1 MSCTNLSNNLEIK
14 NATFNLLSSIYKYT
28 GNINYLPVPN
38 SIFNTNNKDFYDNKN
53 INTDL
58 DKFDEPEG
66 KENLITVD
74 ENDNIYINCVYQS
87 SLPWYTTSENK
98 KKCEVIPE
106 IKLPEN
112 RLILDKKSSTI
123 TPIFKSSNKEKSGF
137 CSHATN
143 INKAYCEN
151 TGYDWIITPNYYLG
165 NTYYKDNS
173 HYTDADV
180 YKCYAPCEGDFMP
193 YTKTNGELKCIPK
206 KFFNSGIFSN
216 KYMFSSFGLI
226 NLIGNIALSDD
237 EKNNE
242 NTNLLFILHR
252 LIIEYNLENNYDKEL
267 YDKNVSIYND
277 HIDAFNKNNYTDL
290 YKEFKDVIEKIIFKN
305 FTTNTNQ
312 DYYNI
317 NEFTYK
323 HRKFNEQET
332 EMYSFNGLDV
342 CKVLIDPVLIHTW
355 MLANLFQ
362 PLNDDI
368 IKPTSFINGI
378 ISASQYDSS
387 RKANKKKAKESL
399 LYDKLYTIF
408 KDADKAIRLKNI
420 FFKAVNNCYNSKT
433 NFSVNI
439 IERTKIAFNNDKIIK
454 IILDKNYYYL
464 TNNIYIANYINIGAD
479 ATDLTY
485 PLAPLSQY
493 PKDKYILCINYILNQ
508 ERFTDFIEYP
518 LLKDVDI
525 IGKKT
530 TFDNTSSV
538 LASKFNDL
546 YFKKADDDKDEN
558 LWIYKYYF
566 SMERL
571 ERPTCEKGYE
581 WNPKYS
587 TCDVIKKYEKEEDK
601 EVEENDFQIP
611 ELKNILSL
619 FVQIILIIIVIYIIY
634 IFYDIFGEVIY
645 SIYNAIV
652 VYYTKSKS
660 YLYKTLNKGDKYEN
674 IVNNL
679 EYDKELIENDYK
691 QIEGKYLKIDEY
703 MKK

>member
-14 NATFNLLSSIYKYT
+14 NATSNLLSSIYKYT
-28 GNINYLPVPN
+28 SNINYLPVPN
-38 SIFNTNNKDFYDNKN
+38 SIFNTSNKDFYDNKN

-112 RLILDKKSSTI
+112 RLILDKKSLTI

-151 TGYDWIITPNYYLG
+151 RWYDWIIIPNYYLG

-173 HYTDADV
+173 HYTEADV

-252 LIIEYNLENNYDKEL
+252 LIIEYNLENNYDKDL
-267 YDKNVSIYND
+267 YDKNDNIYDN
-277 HIDAFNKNNYTDL
+277 IIKFNKDNYTNL
-290 YKEFKDVIEKIIFKN
+290 YKEFEDVIEKNIFKN
-305 FTTNTNQ
+305 FTTSTNQ
-312 DYYNI
+312 DYSII

-323 HRKFNEQET
+323 HRKFNEQES

-368 IKPTSFINGI
+368 IKDTYINGI
-378 ISASQYDSS
+378 ISSNSDNA
-387 RKANKKKAKESL
+387 KNIENKKKAKESL
-399 LYDKLYTIF
+399 LYDKLYKKF

-420 FFKAVNNCYNSKT
+420 FFKAVNICYNTKT

-439 IERTKIAFNNDKIIK
+439 IERTKIAFANEKINK
-454 IILDKNYYYL
+454 IILDNHYYYFE
-464 TNNIYIANYINIGAD
+464 NNIYFANYMNKGGG

-485 PLAPLSQY
+485 PLAPISTY
-493 PKDKYILCINYILNQ
+493 ANKDNYYKCINYILNQ
-508 ERFTDFIEYP
+508 EKFKDFIEYSI
-518 LLKDVDI
+518 LKDVEI
-525 IGKKT
+525 EGKKT
-530 TFDNTSSV
+530 NFKLGENTSY
-538 LASKFNDL
+538 NNL
-546 YFKKADDDKDEN
+546 YFEKTDDDKYDN

-587 TCDVIKKYEKEEDK
+587 TCDPIKKYEKEDDKK
-601 EVEENDFQIP
+601 EVEEDDFQIP

-619 FVQIILIIIVIYIIY
+619 FIQIILIIIVIYIIY

-645 SIYNAIV
+645 SIYNAII
-652 VYYTKSKS
+652 VYFNKLMSVI
-660 YLYKTLNKGDKYEN
+660 YKTTIKGTEYQKELRILEN
-674 IVNNL
+674 
-679 EYDKELIENDYK
+679 DKEIIEKNYK
-691 QIEGKYLKIDEY
+691 NIESKYLKIDEY
-703 MKK
+703 MKNN

>member
-1 MSCTNLSNNLEIK
+1 L
-14 NATFNLLSSIYKYT
+14 
-28 GNINYLPVPN
+28 
-38 SIFNTNNKDFYDNKN
+38 
-53 INTDL
+53 
-58 DKFDEPEG
+58 
-66 KENLITVD
+66 
-74 ENDNIYINCVYQS
+74 
-87 SLPWYTTSENK
+87 
-98 KKCEVIPE
+98 
-106 IKLPEN
+106 
-112 RLILDKKSSTI
+112 
-123 TPIFKSSNKEKSGF
+123 
-137 CSHATN
+137 
-143 INKAYCEN
+143 
-151 TGYDWIITPNYYLG
+151 
-165 NTYYKDNS
+165 
-173 HYTDADV
+173 DV
-180 YKCYAPCEGDFMP
+180 YKCYSPCPGDYLP
-193 YTKTNGELKCIPK
+193 YTKENGDMKCIPK
-206 KFFNSGIFSN
+206 KFFGNGIFN
-216 KYMFSSFGLI
+216 KKYMYNSLGLI
-226 NLIGNIALSDD
+226 NLIGNLACSDD
-237 EKNNE
+237 DKKKF
-242 NTNLLFILHR
+242 NTNLLYILHR
-252 LIIEYNLENNYDKEL
+252 LIYEHNIETKVDNNIYSAESNIANLMTLKSDTTNRDKSFDKIKPEYDGIYREL
-267 YDKNVSIYND
+267 YNTVNE
-277 HIDAFNKNNYTDL
+277 HIL
-290 YKEFKDVIEKIIFKN
+290 KN
-305 FTTNTNQ
+305 FDGSKNK
-312 DYYNI
+312 DYNII
-317 NEFTYK
+317 NEFTYANY
-323 HRKFNEQET
+323 KFNENEPD
-332 EMYSFNGLDV
+332 MYSFTGMEANGL
-342 CKVLIDPVLIHTW
+342 LTDPILIHTW

-378 ISASQYDSS
+378 ISASGNESL

-464 TNNIYIANYINIGAD
+464 TNNIYIANHINIGAG

-485 PLAPLSQY
+485 PLAPLGDGTK
-493 PKDKYILCINYILNQ
+493 PKYILCINYILNQ

-538 LASKFNDL
+538 LTSKFNDL

-601 EVEENDFQIP
+601 EVEEDDFQIP